1 MKVRWT
7 PEARQDRADIWD
19 FLSQHD
25 VTAAVRI
32 DDQFSTAVARLADY
46 PMLGHE
52 GEVPG
57 TRELTPH
64 ASYRLIYEIYGD
76 TIWILTIVHTK
87 RQWPPLRD

>member
-1 MKVRWT
+1 MIVRWT
-7 PEARQDRADIWD
+7 PEARQDRADIWNYLLAREGD
-19 FLSQHD
+19 
-25 VTAAVRI
+25 AAVRI
-32 DDQFSTAVARLADY
+32 DDLFSQAVARLVDF

-64 ASYRLIYEIYGD
+64 GSYRLVYEIYGD
-76 TIWILTIVHTK
+76 TIWVLTIVHTK